1 MLFHRGDGVLR
12 KREKQRVNSC
22 DLLSEKIYHFPNG
35 LKIINYYICFFGD
48 CFNLRTAILP
58 AANPPP
64 KEITPPLIQAR
75 VAFVAATPLSSAIAT
90 PPA

>member
-48 CFNLRTAILP
+48 CFNLRVVSLDIVSLLFHFNGVFSRQTLQELTC
-58 AANPPP
+58 NQT
-64 KEITPPLIQAR
+64 EQAQ
-75 VAFVAATPLSSAIAT
+75 VF
-90 PPA
+90 